1 MGHNKIYTKS
11 YWMQTLRDTIK
22 NIPLRT
28 FILLYKSS
36 PKCVVLASITV
47 LLIGIIP
54 SLNILVMI
62 RLIDIVVNL
71 LQNHTHFEYSLLL
84 PTLLLLGALLFLT
97 HVFLGILSSLQTIIA
112 EHFSINIITQLAN
125 KLTKVKNLNF
135 FENKDHTIKLNA
147 IHNGLYIRPLNYV
160 SNLFFNLQRIIGL
173 ISLFGILFSI
183 SIYLPFIMIFATVPC
198 MFITN
203 HIAKKHSTSIDKLQD
218 QKESMQ
224 NYLYSGLDIQKNKDN
239 LLFSFVF
246 NFYHKFIENKELY
259 LNNFV
264 KVAQKNLM
272 LTIYADILITILS
285 VVLFFLMVFIILS
298 KSIGVGTIAGYIQA
312 FSYTEQQLQDL
323 SFYGK
328 WFFTINK
335 YFENYFYILDYKT
348 PKLESQIRLEEKIHS
363 ITFENISFSYP
374 NSKPIFENFNLSLS
388 TNKIYALVG
397 RNASGKSTLINLLL
411 GFYTPNSGQIIINN
425 KYPLQD
431 LELNSYHQQMSA
443 IFQDFSL
450 YAGYS
455 INDNLF
461 MQNNITK
468 EQLKQKREIL
478 KSFDENFQNCLND
491 CNNTLFGAQY
501 NGVDFSLGQK
511 QRIATIRA
519 FLKQSNCIVLDEP
532 SSAIDP
538 IMEKEFLD
546 FIFKKSQSKIA
557 LIITHRMGSVKQ
569 ADEIIVLDQGKL
581 IEQGNFEALIK
592 KQGLFYE
599 LFLKQQ
605 Y

>member
-1 MGHNKIYTKS
+1 M
-11 YWMQTLRDTIK
+11 DTIK

-28 FILLYKSS
+28 FVLLYKSS
-36 PKCVVLASITV
+36 PKYVVLASAIV
-47 LLIGIIP
+47 LLIGILP
-54 SLNILVMI
+54 SINILVTI
-62 RLIDIVVNL
+62 RLIDVVANI
-71 LQNHTHFEYSLLL
+71 LQNHTHFEYRLLL
-84 PTLLLLGALLFLT
+84 STLLLWGALLFFT

-112 EHFSINIITQLAN
+112 EQFSTNIITRLAI

-259 LNNFV
+259 INHFV
-264 KVAQKNLM
+264 KIAQKNLM
-272 LTIYADILITILS
+272 LTIYADILTTILS
-285 VVLFFLMVFIILS
+285 VALFFLMVFIILS
-298 KSIGVGTIAGYIQA
+298 KSIGVGAIAGYVQA

-363 ITFENISFSYP
+363 ITFENISFSYS

-388 TNKIYALVG
+388 ANKIYALVG

-431 LELNSYHQQMSA
+431 LELNSYYQQMSA

-455 INDNLF
+455 IDDNLF

-478 KSFDENFQNCLND
+478 KSFDEHFQNCLND
-491 CNNTLFGAQY
+491 CNNTLFGVQY

-511 QRIATIRA
+511 QRIATMRA
-519 FLKQSNCIVLDEP
+519 FLKPSNCIVLDEP

-546 FIFKKSQSKIA
+546 FIFKKSQSKMA
-557 LIITHRMGSVKQ
+557 LIITHRMNSVKQ

-581 IEQGNFEALIK
+581 IEQGNFETLMK

>member
-1 MGHNKIYTKS
+1 
-11 YWMQTLRDTIK
+11 MQTPMDTIK

-36 PKCVVLASITV
+36 PKHVVLASIIV
-47 LLIGIIP
+47 LFVGIIP

-62 RLIDIVVNL
+62 RLIDIVVDL
-71 LQNHTHFEYSLLL
+71 LQNHMHFEYSLLL
-84 PTLLLLGALLFLT
+84 PTLLLWGTLLFLT
-97 HVFLGILSSLQTIIA
+97 HVSSGILSSLQTIIA
-112 EHFSINIITQLAN
+112 EQFSISIITQLAN

-135 FENKDHTIKLNA
+135 FENKDHTIKLNT

-173 ISLFGILFSI
+173 VSLFGILFSI

-198 MFITN
+198 IFISN
-203 HIAKKHSTSIDKLQD
+203 HIAKKHSASIDKLQD

-224 NYLYSGLDIQKNKDN
+224 NYLYSGLDNQKNKDN
-239 LLFSFVF
+239 LLF
-246 NFYHKFIENKELY
+246 NFMLNFHHKFIENKELY
-259 LNNFV
+259 INHFV
-264 KVAQKNLM
+264 KIAQKNLT
-272 LTIYADILITILS
+272 LTIYADILTTILS
-285 VVLFFLMVFIILS
+285 IALFFLMVFIILS
-298 KSIGVGTIAGYIQA
+298 KLIGVGAIAGYIQA

-335 YFENYFYILDYKT
+335 YFENYFYILDYKM
-348 PKLESQIRLEEKIHS
+348 PKPESQIRLEEKIYS

-374 NSKPIFENFNLSLS
+374 NSKLIFENFNLSLS

-397 RNASGKSTLINLLL
+397 RNASWKSTLINLLL
-411 GFYTPNSGQIIINN
+411 GFYIPNSGQIIINN

-455 INDNLF
+455 IDDNLF

-468 EQLKQKREIL
+468 EQLKQKREML

-491 CNNTLFGAQY
+491 YSNTLFGAQY

-519 FLKQSNCIVLDEP
+519 FLKPSHCVVLDEP

-546 FIFKKSQSKIA
+546 FIFKKSQSKMA
-557 LIITHRMGSVKQ
+557 LIITHRMNSVKQ

-581 IEQGNFEALIK
+581 IEHGNFETLMK

>member
-1 MGHNKIYTKS
+1 M
-11 YWMQTLRDTIK
+11 DTIK
-22 NIPLRT
+22 SIPLRT

-47 LLIGIIP
+47 LFVGILP

-62 RLIDIVVNL
+62 KLIDIVVNL
-71 LQNHTHFEYSLLL
+71 LQKHTHFEYSLLL
-84 PTLLLLGALLFLT
+84 PTLLLWGALLFLT
-97 HVFLGILSSLQTIIA
+97 HVFSGILSSLQTIIA
-112 EHFSINIITQLAN
+112 EQFSINIITQLAN
-125 KLTKVKNLNF
+125 KLTQVKNLNF
-135 FENKDHTIKLNA
+135 FENKDHTIKLNT
-147 IHNGLYIRPLNYV
+147 IHNGLHIRPLNYV

-173 ISLFGILFSI
+173 ISLFGILFC
-183 SIYLPFIMIFATVPC
+183 IYLPFIMIFATVPC
-198 MFITN
+198 ILISN
-203 HIAKKHSTSIDKLQD
+203 HIAKKHNASIDKLQD

-224 NYLYSGLDIQKNKDN
+224 NYLYSGLDNQKNKDN
-239 LLFSFVF
+239 LLF
-246 NFYHKFIENKELY
+246 NFMLNFHHKFIETKELY

-264 KVAQKNLM
+264 KVAQKNLIF
-272 LTIYADILITILS
+272 TIYADVLTTTLS
-285 VVLFFLMVFIILS
+285 IALFFLMVFIILS
-298 KSIGVGTIAGYIQA
+298 KLTGVGAIAGYIQA
-312 FSYTEQQLQDL
+312 FSSTEQQLQDL

-328 WFFTINK
+328 WFFAINK
-335 YFENYFYILDYKT
+335 YFENYFCILDYKI
-348 PKLESQIRLEEKIHS
+348 PKPETQIKLEEKIHS

-374 NSKPIFENFNLSLS
+374 NSKLIFENFNLSLHS
-388 TNKIYALVG
+388 NKIYALVG
-397 RNASGKSTLINLLL
+397 KNASGKTTLIKLLL

-425 KYPLQD
+425 KYSLQD
-431 LELNSYHQQMSA
+431 LELNSYHQQMST

-455 INDNLF
+455 IDDNLF
-461 MQNNITK
+461 MQNNPTK
-468 EQLKQKREIL
+468 EKLKQKREML

-491 CNNTLFGAQY
+491 YSNALFGSQY
-501 NGVDFSLGQK
+501 NGLDFSLGQK

-519 FLKQSNCIVLDEP
+519 FLKPSNCIVLDEP

-546 FIFKKSQSKIA
+546 FIFKKSQSKMA
-557 LIITHRMGSVKQ
+557 LIITHRMNSVKQ

-581 IEQGNFEALIK
+581 IERGNFETLMK

>member
-1 MGHNKIYTKS
+1 
-11 YWMQTLRDTIK
+11 
-22 NIPLRT
+22 
-28 FILLYKSS
+28 
-36 PKCVVLASITV
+36 
-47 LLIGIIP
+47 
-54 SLNILVMI
+54 MI

-97 HVFLGILSSLQTIIA
+97 HVFSGISSSLQTIIA
-112 EHFSINIITQLAN
+112 EQFSINIITQLAN

-298 KSIGVGTIAGYIQA
+298 KSIGVGAIAGYIQA
-312 FSYTEQQLQDL
+312 FSSTQQQLQDL

-455 INDNLF
+455 IDDNLF

-519 FLKQSNCIVLDEP
+519 FLKPSNCIVLDEP

-546 FIFKKSQSKIA
+546 FIFKKSQSKMA
-557 LIITHRMGSVKQ
+557 LIITHRMNSVKQ

-581 IEQGNFEALIK
+581 IEQGNFEILMK

>member
-1 MGHNKIYTKS
+1 
-11 YWMQTLRDTIK
+11 MQTPMDTIK

-28 FILLYKSS
+28 FVLLYKSS
-36 PKCVVLASITV
+36 PKYVVLASAIV
-47 LLIGIIP
+47 LLIGILP
-54 SLNILVMI
+54 SINILVTI
-62 RLIDIVVNL
+62 RLIDVVANI
-71 LQNHTHFEYSLLL
+71 LQNHTHFEYRLLL
-84 PTLLLLGALLFLT
+84 STLLLWGALLFFA

-112 EHFSINIITQLAN
+112 EQFSTNIITRLAI

-203 HIAKKHSTSIDKLQD
+203 HIAKKHSASIDKLQD

-259 LNNFV
+259 INHFV
-264 KVAQKNLM
+264 KIAQKNLM
-272 LTIYADILITILS
+272 LTIYTDILTTILS
-285 VVLFFLMVFIILS
+285 VALFFLMVFIILS
-298 KSIGVGTIAGYIQA
+298 KSIGVGAIAGYIQA

-363 ITFENISFSYP
+363 ITFENISFSYS

-455 INDNLF
+455 IDDNLF

-511 QRIATIRA
+511 QRIATMRA
-519 FLKQSNCIVLDEP
+519 FLKPSNCIVLDEP

-546 FIFKKSQSKIA
+546 FIFKKSQSKMA
-557 LIITHRMGSVKQ
+557 LIITHRMNSVKQ

-581 IEQGNFEALIK
+581 IEQGNFETLMK

>member
-1 MGHNKIYTKS
+1 
-11 YWMQTLRDTIK
+11 MQTPMDTIK

-54 SLNILVMI
+54 SINILVMI
-62 RLIDIVVNL
+62 RLIDIVVDL

-97 HVFLGILSSLQTIIA
+97 HVFSGISSSLQTIIA
-112 EHFSINIITQLAN
+112 EQFSINIITQLAN

-203 HIAKKHSTSIDKLQD
+203 HIAKKHSASIDKLQD

-259 LNNFV
+259 LNNFA

-298 KSIGVGTIAGYIQA
+298 KSIGVGAIVGYIQA

-455 INDNLF
+455 IDDNLF

-519 FLKQSNCIVLDEP
+519 FLKPSNCIVLDEP

-546 FIFKKSQSKIA
+546 FIFKKSQSKMA
-557 LIITHRMGSVKQ
+557 LIITHRMNSVKQ

-581 IEQGNFEALIK
+581 IEQGNFETLMK

>member
-1 MGHNKIYTKS
+1 M
-11 YWMQTLRDTIK
+11 DTIK

-28 FILLYKSS
+28 FVLLYKSS
-36 PKCVVLASITV
+36 PKYVVLASVIV
-47 LLIGIIP
+47 LLIGILP
-54 SLNILVMI
+54 SINILVTI
-62 RLIDIVVNL
+62 RLIDVVANI
-71 LQNHTHFEYSLLL
+71 LQNHTHFEYRLLL
-84 PTLLLLGALLFLT
+84 STLLLWGALLFFT

-112 EHFSINIITQLAN
+112 EQFSTNIITQLAI

-203 HIAKKHSTSIDKLQD
+203 HIAKKHSASIDKLQD

-259 LNNFV
+259 INHFV
-264 KVAQKNLM
+264 KIAQKNLI
-272 LTIYADILITILS
+272 LTIYADILTTILS
-285 VVLFFLMVFIILS
+285 VALFFLMVFIILS
-298 KSIGVGTIAGYIQA
+298 KSIGVGAIAGYIQA

-348 PKLESQIRLEEKIHS
+348 PKPETQIRLEEKIHS
-363 ITFENISFSYP
+363 ITFENISFSYS

-455 INDNLF
+455 IDDNFF

-519 FLKQSNCIVLDEP
+519 FLKPSNCIVLDEP

-546 FIFKKSQSKIA
+546 FIFKKSQSKMA
-557 LIITHRMGSVKQ
+557 LIITHRMNSVKQ
-569 ADEIIVLDQGKL
+569 ADEIIVLDKGKL
-581 IEQGNFEALIK
+581 IEQGNFETLIK

>member
-1 MGHNKIYTKS
+1 MHTP
-11 YWMQTLRDTIK
+11 MDTIK

-28 FILLYKSS
+28 FVLLYKSS
-36 PKCVVLASITV
+36 PKCVVLASIIV
-47 LLIGIIP
+47 LFVGIIP

-62 RLIDIVVNL
+62 RLIDIAVNL
-71 LQNHTHFEYSLLL
+71 LQNHMHFEYSLLL
-84 PTLLLLGALLFLT
+84 PTLLLWGALLFLT

-112 EHFSINIITQLAN
+112 EQFSINIITQLAN

-173 ISLFGILFSI
+173 VSLFGILFSI

-198 MFITN
+198 IFISN
-203 HIAKKHSTSIDKLQD
+203 HIAKKHSASIDKLQD
-218 QKESMQ
+218 KKESIQ

-239 LLFSFVF
+239 LLF
-246 NFYHKFIENKELY
+246 NFMLNFHHKFIENKELY
-259 LNNFV
+259 INHFV
-264 KVAQKNLM
+264 KIAQKNLM
-272 LTIYADILITILS
+272 FTIYADILITTLS
-285 VVLFFLMVFIILS
+285 IALFFLMVFIILS
-298 KSIGVGTIAGYIQA
+298 KLIGVGAIAGYIQA
-312 FSYTEQQLQDL
+312 FSSTEQQLQDL

-328 WFFTINK
+328 WFFAINK

-363 ITFENISFSYP
+363 ITFENISFSYS

-388 TNKIYALVG
+388 ANKIYALVG

-455 INDNLF
+455 IDDNLF
-461 MQNNITK
+461 MQNDITK

-491 CNNTLFGAQY
+491 YSNALFVAQY

-519 FLKQSNCIVLDEP
+519 FLKPSHCIVLDEP

-538 IMEKEFLD
+538 IIEKEFLD
-546 FIFKKSQSKIA
+546 FIFKKSQSKMA
-557 LIITHRMGSVKQ
+557 LIITHRMNSVKQ

-581 IEQGNFEALIK
+581 IEQGNFETLMK

>member
-1 MGHNKIYTKS
+1 M
-11 YWMQTLRDTIK
+11 DTIK

-28 FILLYKSS
+28 FVLLYKSS
-36 PKCVVLASITV
+36 PKYVVLASAIV
-47 LLIGIIP
+47 LLIGILP
-54 SLNILVMI
+54 SINILVTI
-62 RLIDIVVNL
+62 RLIDVVANI
-71 LQNHTHFEYSLLL
+71 LQNHTHFEYRLLL
-84 PTLLLLGALLFLT
+84 STLLLWGALLFFA

-112 EHFSINIITQLAN
+112 EQFSTNIITRLAI

-203 HIAKKHSTSIDKLQD
+203 HIAKKHSASIDKLQD

-259 LNNFV
+259 INHFV
-264 KVAQKNLM
+264 KIAQKNLM
-272 LTIYADILITILS
+272 LTIYTDILTTILS
-285 VVLFFLMVFIILS
+285 VALFFLMVFIILS
-298 KSIGVGTIAGYIQA
+298 KSIGVGAIAGYIQA

-348 PKLESQIRLEEKIHS
+348 PKPESQIRLEEKIHS
-363 ITFENISFSYP
+363 ITFENISFSYS

-455 INDNLF
+455 IDDNLF

-511 QRIATIRA
+511 QRIATMRA
-519 FLKQSNCIVLDEP
+519 FLKPSNCIVLDEP
-532 SSAIDP
+532 SSTIDP

-546 FIFKKSQSKIA
+546 FIFKKSQSKMA
-557 LIITHRMGSVKQ
+557 LIITHRMNSVKQ

-581 IEQGNFEALIK
+581 IEQGNFETLMK

>member
-1 MGHNKIYTKS
+1 M
-11 YWMQTLRDTIK
+11 DTIK

-28 FILLYKSS
+28 FVLLYKSS

-54 SLNILVMI
+54 SINILVMI
-62 RLIDIVVNL
+62 RLIDIVVDL

-84 PTLLLLGALLFLT
+84 PTLILWGALLFLT
-97 HVFLGILSSLQTIIA
+97 HVFSGISSSLQTIIA
-112 EHFSINIITQLAN
+112 EQFSINIITQLAN

-173 ISLFGILFSI
+173 VSLFGILFSI

-198 MFITN
+198 IFISN
-203 HIAKKHSTSIDKLQD
+203 HIAKKHSASIDKLQD
-218 QKESMQ
+218 KKESMQ
-224 NYLYSGLDIQKNKDN
+224 NYLYSGLDNQKNKDN
-239 LLFSFVF
+239 LLF
-246 NFYHKFIENKELY
+246 NFMLNFHHKFIENKELY
-259 LNNFV
+259 INHFV
-264 KVAQKNLM
+264 KIAQKNLT
-272 LTIYADILITILS
+272 LTIYADILITTLS
-285 VVLFFLMVFIILS
+285 IALFFLMVFIILS
-298 KSIGVGTIAGYIQA
+298 KLIGVGAIAGYIQA
-312 FSYTEQQLQDL
+312 FSSTEQQLQDL

-348 PKLESQIRLEEKIHS
+348 PKPESQIRLEEKIHS

-425 KYPLQD
+425 KYSLQD
-431 LELNSYHQQMSA
+431 LELNSYHQQMST

-455 INDNLF
+455 IDDNLF
-461 MQNNITK
+461 MQNNPTR

-519 FLKQSNCIVLDEP
+519 FLKPSNCIVLDEP

-546 FIFKKSQSKIA
+546 FIFKQSQSKMA
-557 LIITHRMGSVKQ
+557 LIITHRMNSVKQ
-569 ADEIIVLDQGKL
+569 ADEIIVLDKGKL
-581 IEQGNFEALIK
+581 IEQGNFETLMK
-592 KQGLFYE
+592 KQGLFYG

-605 Y
+605 H

>member
-1 MGHNKIYTKS
+1 
-11 YWMQTLRDTIK
+11 MQTLRDTIK

-28 FILLYKSS
+28 FVLLYKSS
-36 PKCVVLASITV
+36 PKYVVLASVIV
-47 LLIGIIP
+47 LLIGILP
-54 SLNILVMI
+54 SINILVTI
-62 RLIDIVVNL
+62 RLIDVVVNI
-71 LQNHTHFEYSLLL
+71 LQNHTHFEYRLLL
-84 PTLLLLGALLFLT
+84 STLLLWGALLFFT

-112 EHFSINIITQLAN
+112 EQFSTNIITRLAI

-203 HIAKKHSTSIDKLQD
+203 HIAKKHSASIDKLQD

-259 LNNFV
+259 INHFV
-264 KVAQKNLM
+264 KIAQKNLM
-272 LTIYADILITILS
+272 LTIYADILTTILS
-285 VVLFFLMVFIILS
+285 VALFFLMVFIILS
-298 KSIGVGTIAGYIQA
+298 KSIGVGAIAGYIQA

-348 PKLESQIRLEEKIHS
+348 PKPESQIRLEEKIHS
-363 ITFENISFSYP
+363 VTFENISFSYS

-455 INDNLF
+455 IDDNLF

-519 FLKQSNCIVLDEP
+519 FLKPSNCIVLDEP

-546 FIFKKSQSKIA
+546 FIFKRSQSKMA
-557 LIITHRMGSVKQ
+557 LIITHRMNSVKQ
-569 ADEIIVLDQGKL
+569 ADEIIVLDKGKL
-581 IEQGNFEALIK
+581 IEQGNFETLIK
-592 KQGLFYE
+592 KQGLFSE
-599 LFLKQQ
+599 LYLKQQ

>member
-1 MGHNKIYTKS
+1 
-11 YWMQTLRDTIK
+11 MQTPMDTIK

-28 FILLYKSS
+28 FVLLYKSS
-36 PKCVVLASITV
+36 PKCVVLASAIV
-47 LLIGIIP
+47 LLIGILP
-54 SLNILVMI
+54 SINILV
-62 RLIDIVVNL
+62 RLIDVVANI
-71 LQNHTHFEYSLLL
+71 LQNHTHFEYRLLL
-84 PTLLLLGALLFLT
+84 STLLLWGALLFFA

-112 EHFSINIITQLAN
+112 EQFSTNIITRLAI

-203 HIAKKHSTSIDKLQD
+203 HIAKKHSASIDKLQD

-259 LNNFV
+259 INHFV
-264 KVAQKNLM
+264 KIAQKNLM
-272 LTIYADILITILS
+272 LTIYADILTTILS
-285 VVLFFLMVFIILS
+285 VALFFLMVFIILS
-298 KSIGVGTIAGYIQA
+298 KSIGVGAIAGYIQA

-363 ITFENISFSYP
+363 ITFENISFSYS

-443 IFQDFSL
+443 IFQNFSL

-455 INDNLF
+455 IDDNLF

-519 FLKQSNCIVLDEP
+519 FLKPSNCIVLDEP

-546 FIFKKSQSKIA
+546 FIFKKSQSKMA
-557 LIITHRMGSVKQ
+557 LIITHRMNSVKQ

-581 IEQGNFEALIK
+581 IEQGNFETLMK

>member
-1 MGHNKIYTKS
+1 
-11 YWMQTLRDTIK
+11 MQTPMDTIK

-28 FILLYKSS
+28 FVLLYKSS

-47 LLIGIIP
+47 LLIGILP
-54 SLNILVMI
+54 SINILV
-62 RLIDIVVNL
+62 RLIDVVANI
-71 LQNHTHFEYSLLL
+71 LQNHTHFEYRLLL
-84 PTLLLLGALLFLT
+84 STLLLWGALLFFT

-112 EHFSINIITQLAN
+112 EQFSTNIITRLAI

-147 IHNGLYIRPLNYV
+147 IHNGLYIRPLNLVIY
-160 SNLFFNLQRIIGL
+160 FNLQRIIGL

-203 HIAKKHSTSIDKLQD
+203 HIAKKHSASIDKLQD

-259 LNNFV
+259 INHFV
-264 KVAQKNLM
+264 KIAQKNLM
-272 LTIYADILITILS
+272 LTIYADILTTILS
-285 VVLFFLMVFIILS
+285 VALFFLMVFIILS
-298 KSIGVGTIAGYIQA
+298 KSIGVGAIAGYIQA

-328 WFFTINK
+328 WLFTINK

-363 ITFENISFSYP
+363 ITFENISFSYS

-455 INDNLF
+455 IDDNLF

-491 CNNTLFGAQY
+491 CNNTLFGVQY

-519 FLKQSNCIVLDEP
+519 FLKPSNCIVLDEP

-546 FIFKKSQSKIA
+546 FIFKKSQSKMT
-557 LIITHRMGSVKQ
+557 LIITHRMNSVKQ

-581 IEQGNFEALIK
+581 IEQGNFETLMK

>member
-1 MGHNKIYTKS
+1 M
-11 YWMQTLRDTIK
+11 DTIK
-22 NIPLRT
+22 SISLRT

-47 LLIGIIP
+47 LFIGIIP

-71 LQNHTHFEYSLLL
+71 LQNHMHFEYSLLL
-84 PTLLLLGALLFLT
+84 PTLLLWGSLLFLT

-112 EHFSINIITQLAN
+112 EQFSINIITQLAN

-173 ISLFGILFSI
+173 VSLFEILFSI

-203 HIAKKHSTSIDKLQD
+203 HIAKKHSASIDKLQD
-218 QKESMQ
+218 KKESIQ

-264 KVAQKNLM
+264 KIAQKNLIF
-272 LTIYADILITILS
+272 TIYTDVLTTILS
-285 VVLFFLMVFIILS
+285 IALFFLMVFIILS
-298 KSIGVGTIAGYIQA
+298 KSIGVGAIAGYIQA

-348 PKLESQIRLEEKIHS
+348 PKPESQIRLEEKIYS
-363 ITFENISFSYP
+363 ITFENISFSYS

-397 RNASGKSTLINLLL
+397 KNASGKSTLINLLL

-443 IFQDFSL
+443 VFQDFSL

-455 INDNLF
+455 IDDNLF

-491 CNNTLFGAQY
+491 CNNTLFGVQY

-519 FLKQSNCIVLDEP
+519 FLKPSHCIVLDEP

-546 FIFKKSQSKIA
+546 FIFKKSQSKMA
-557 LIITHRMGSVKQ
+557 LIITHRMNSVKQ

-581 IEQGNFEALIK
+581 IEQGNFETLMK

>member
-1 MGHNKIYTKS
+1 M
-11 YWMQTLRDTIK
+11 DTIK

-36 PKCVVLASITV
+36 PKCVVLASVTV
-47 LLIGIIP
+47 LFIGIIP
-54 SLNILVMI
+54 SINILVTI
-62 RLIDIVVNL
+62 RLIDVVANI
-71 LQNHTHFEYSLLL
+71 LQNNTHFEYSLLL

-97 HVFLGILSSLQTIIA
+97 HVFSGILSSLQTIIA

-125 KLTKVKNLNF
+125 KLTQVKNLNF

-160 SNLFFNLQRIIGL
+160 GNLFFNLQRIIGL

-198 MFITN
+198 IFISN
-203 HIAKKHSTSIDKLQD
+203 HIAKKHSASIDKLQD
-218 QKESMQ
+218 KKESMQ
-224 NYLYSGLDIQKNKDN
+224 NYLYSGLDNQKNKDN
-239 LLFSFVF
+239 LLF
-246 NFYHKFIENKELY
+246 NFMLNFHHKFIENKELY
-259 LNNFV
+259 INHFV
-264 KVAQKNLM
+264 KIAQKNLM
-272 LTIYADILITILS
+272 LTIYADILITTLS
-285 VVLFFLMVFIILS
+285 IALFFLMVFIILS
-298 KSIGVGTIAGYIQA
+298 KLIGVGAIAGYIQA
-312 FSYTEQQLQDL
+312 FSSTEQQLQDL

-328 WFFTINK
+328 WFFAINK
-335 YFENYFYILDYKT
+335 YFENYFCILDYKI
-348 PKLESQIRLEEKIHS
+348 PKPETQIKLEEKIHS

-374 NSKPIFENFNLSLS
+374 NSKLIFENFNLSLHS
-388 TNKIYALVG
+388 NKIYALVG
-397 RNASGKSTLINLLL
+397 KNASGKSTLINLLL

-455 INDNLF
+455 IDDNLF

-491 CNNTLFGAQY
+491 YSNTLFGAQY

-519 FLKQSNCIVLDEP
+519 FLKPSNCIVLDEP

-546 FIFKKSQSKIA
+546 FIFKKSQSKMA

-569 ADEIIVLDQGKL
+569 ADEIIVLDKGKL
-581 IEQGNFEALIK
+581 IEQGNFETLMK

>member
-1 MGHNKIYTKS
+1 MHTP
-11 YWMQTLRDTIK
+11 MDTIK

-28 FILLYKSS
+28 FVLLYKSS
-36 PKCVVLASITV
+36 PKYVVLASAIV
-47 LLIGIIP
+47 LLIGILP
-54 SLNILVMI
+54 SINILVTI
-62 RLIDIVVNL
+62 RLIDVVANI
-71 LQNHTHFEYSLLL
+71 LQNHTHFEYRLLL
-84 PTLLLLGALLFLT
+84 STLLLWGALLFFA

-112 EHFSINIITQLAN
+112 EQFSTNIITRLAI

-203 HIAKKHSTSIDKLQD
+203 HIAKKHSASIDKLQD

-259 LNNFV
+259 INHFV
-264 KVAQKNLM
+264 KIAQKNLM
-272 LTIYADILITILS
+272 LTIYTDILTTILS
-285 VVLFFLMVFIILS
+285 VALFFLMVFIILS
-298 KSIGVGTIAGYIQA
+298 KSIGVGAIAGYIQA
-312 FSYTEQQLQDL
+312 FSYTEHQLQDL

-348 PKLESQIRLEEKIHS
+348 PKPESQIRLEEKIHS
-363 ITFENISFSYP
+363 ITFENISFSYS

-455 INDNLF
+455 IDDNLF

-478 KSFDENFQNCLND
+478 KSFDEHFQNCLND

-511 QRIATIRA
+511 QRIATMRA
-519 FLKQSNCIVLDEP
+519 FLKPSNCIVLDEP

-546 FIFKKSQSKIA
+546 FIFKKSQSKMA
-557 LIITHRMGSVKQ
+557 LIITHRMNSVKQ

-581 IEQGNFEALIK
+581 IEQGNFETLMK

>member
-1 MGHNKIYTKS
+1 
-11 YWMQTLRDTIK
+11 MQTPMDTIK

-28 FILLYKSS
+28 FVLLYKSS
-36 PKCVVLASITV
+36 PKYVVLASAIV
-47 LLIGIIP
+47 LLIGILP
-54 SLNILVMI
+54 SINILVTI
-62 RLIDIVVNL
+62 RLIDVVANI
-71 LQNHTHFEYSLLL
+71 LQNHTHFEYRLLL
-84 PTLLLLGALLFLT
+84 STLLLWGTLLFFA

-112 EHFSINIITQLAN
+112 EQFSTNIITRLAI

-203 HIAKKHSTSIDKLQD
+203 HIAKKHSASIDKLQD

-259 LNNFV
+259 INHFV
-264 KVAQKNLM
+264 KIAQKNLM
-272 LTIYADILITILS
+272 LTIYTDILTTILS
-285 VVLFFLMVFIILS
+285 VALFFLMVFIILS
-298 KSIGVGTIAGYIQA
+298 KSIGVGAIAGYIQA

-363 ITFENISFSYP
+363 ITFENISFSYS

-388 TNKIYALVG
+388 ANKFYALVG

-431 LELNSYHQQMSA
+431 LELNSYHQQMST

-455 INDNLF
+455 IDDNLF

-491 CNNTLFGAQY
+491 YNNTLFGAQY

-519 FLKQSNCIVLDEP
+519 FLKPSNCIVLDEP

-546 FIFKKSQSKIA
+546 FIFKKSQSKMA
-557 LIITHRMGSVKQ
+557 LIITHRMNSVKQ

-581 IEQGNFEALIK
+581 IEQGNFETLMK

>member
-1 MGHNKIYTKS
+1 
-11 YWMQTLRDTIK
+11 MQTPMDTIK

-47 LLIGIIP
+47 LFIGIIP

-97 HVFLGILSSLQTIIA
+97 HVFSGISSSLQTIIA
-112 EHFSINIITQLAN
+112 EQFSINIITQLAN

-147 IHNGLYIRPLNYV
+147 IHNGLHIRPLNYV

-198 MFITN
+198 IFISN

-259 LNNFV
+259 INHFV
-264 KVAQKNLM
+264 KIAQKNLM
-272 LTIYADILITILS
+272 LTIYADILTTTLS
-285 VVLFFLMVFIILS
+285 IALFFLMVFIILS
-298 KSIGVGTIAGYIQA
+298 KSIGVGAIAGYIQA

-363 ITFENISFSYP
+363 ITFENISFSYS

-491 CNNTLFGAQY
+491 CNNTLFGVQY

-519 FLKQSNCIVLDEP
+519 FLKPSNCIVLDEP

-546 FIFKKSQSKIA
+546 FIFKKSQSKMA
-557 LIITHRMGSVKQ
+557 LIITHRMNSVKQ

-581 IEQGNFEALIK
+581 IEQGNFETLMK

>member
-1 MGHNKIYTKS
+1 
-11 YWMQTLRDTIK
+11 MQTPMDTIK

-28 FILLYKSS
+28 FVLLYKSS

-62 RLIDIVVNL
+62 KLINIVVNL

-97 HVFLGILSSLQTIIA
+97 HVFSGISSSLQTIIA
-112 EHFSINIITQLAN
+112 EQFSINIITQLAN
-125 KLTKVKNLNF
+125 KLTQVKNLNF

-183 SIYLPFIMIFATVPC
+183 SIYLPFIMIFATMPC
-198 MFITN
+198 ILISN
-203 HIAKKHSTSIDKLQD
+203 HIAKKHSASIDKLQD

-264 KVAQKNLM
+264 KVAQKNLIF
-272 LTIYADILITILS
+272 TIYTDILITILS

-298 KSIGVGTIAGYIQA
+298 KSIGVGAIAGYIQA
-312 FSYTEQQLQDL
+312 FSSTEQQLQDL

-348 PKLESQIRLEEKIHS
+348 PKPESQIRLEEKIHS
-363 ITFENISFSYP
+363 ITFENISFSYS
-374 NSKPIFENFNLSLS
+374 NSKPIFENFNLSLHS
-388 TNKIYALVG
+388 NKIYALVG
-397 RNASGKSTLINLLL
+397 KNASGKSTLINLLL

-425 KYPLQD
+425 KYQLQD

-455 INDNLF
+455 IDDNLF

-519 FLKQSNCIVLDEP
+519 FLKPSNCIVLDEP

-546 FIFKKSQSKIA
+546 FIFKKSQSKMA
-557 LIITHRMGSVKQ
+557 LIITHRMNSVKQ

-581 IEQGNFEALIK
+581 IEQGNFETLMK

>member
-1 MGHNKIYTKS
+1 
-11 YWMQTLRDTIK
+11 MQTPMDTIK

-28 FILLYKSS
+28 FVLLYKSS
-36 PKCVVLASITV
+36 PKCVVLASVIV
-47 LLIGIIP
+47 LFIGIIP

-84 PTLLLLGALLFLT
+84 PTLILWGALLFLT

-112 EHFSINIITQLAN
+112 EQFSINIITQLAN
-125 KLTKVKNLNF
+125 KLTQVKNLNF

-173 ISLFGILFSI
+173 ISLFGILFST

-203 HIAKKHSTSIDKLQD
+203 HIAKKHSASIDKLQD

-224 NYLYSGLDIQKNKDN
+224 NYLYSGLDNQKNKDN
-239 LLFSFVF
+239 LLF
-246 NFYHKFIENKELY
+246 NFMLNFHHKFIETKELY

-264 KVAQKNLM
+264 KVAQKNLIF
-272 LTIYADILITILS
+272 TIYTDILITILS

-298 KSIGVGTIAGYIQA
+298 KSIGVGAIAGYIQA
-312 FSYTEQQLQDL
+312 FSSTEQQLQDL

-328 WFFTINK
+328 WFFAINK

-348 PKLESQIRLEEKIHS
+348 PKTETQIRLEEKIHS
-363 ITFENISFSYP
+363 ITFENISFSYS

-397 RNASGKSTLINLLL
+397 RNASGKSTLIKLLL

-425 KYPLQD
+425 KYSLQD
-431 LELNSYHQQMSA
+431 LDLNSYHQQMSA

-455 INDNLF
+455 IDDNLF
-461 MQNNITK
+461 MQNNPTREK
-468 EQLKQKREIL
+468 LKQKREIL

-491 CNNTLFGAQY
+491 YSNALFGTQY

-519 FLKQSNCIVLDEP
+519 FLKPSNCIVLDEP

-546 FIFKKSQSKIA
+546 FIFKQSQSKMA
-557 LIITHRMGSVKQ
+557 LIITHRMNSVKQ

-581 IEQGNFEALIK
+581 IEQGNFETLIK

>member
-1 MGHNKIYTKS
+1 
-11 YWMQTLRDTIK
+11 MQTPMDTIK

-28 FILLYKSS
+28 FVLLYKSS
-36 PKCVVLASITV
+36 PKYVVLASAIV
-47 LLIGIIP
+47 LLIGILP
-54 SLNILVMI
+54 SINILVTI
-62 RLIDIVVNL
+62 RLIDVVANI
-71 LQNHTHFEYSLLL
+71 LQNHTHFEYRLLL
-84 PTLLLLGALLFLT
+84 STLLLWGALLFFA

-112 EHFSINIITQLAN
+112 EQFSTNIITRLAI

-259 LNNFV
+259 INHFV
-264 KVAQKNLM
+264 KIAQKNLM
-272 LTIYADILITILS
+272 LTIYTDILTTILS
-285 VVLFFLMVFIILS
+285 VALFFLMVFIILS
-298 KSIGVGTIAGYIQA
+298 KSIGVGAIAGYIQA

-363 ITFENISFSYP
+363 ITFENISFSYS

-455 INDNLF
+455 IDDNLF

-511 QRIATIRA
+511 QRIATMRA
-519 FLKQSNCIVLDEP
+519 FLKPSNCIVLDEP

-546 FIFKKSQSKIA
+546 FIFKKSQSKMA
-557 LIITHRMGSVKQ
+557 LIITHRMNSVKQ

-581 IEQGNFEALIK
+581 IEQGNFETLMK

>member
-1 MGHNKIYTKS
+1 M
-11 YWMQTLRDTIK
+11 DTIK

-28 FILLYKSS
+28 FVLLYKSS
-36 PKCVVLASITV
+36 PKCVVLASAIV
-47 LLIGIIP
+47 LLIGILP
-54 SLNILVMI
+54 SINILVTI
-62 RLIDIVVNL
+62 RLIDVVANI
-71 LQNHTHFEYSLLL
+71 LQNHTHFEYRLLL
-84 PTLLLLGALLFLT
+84 STLLLWGALLFFA

-112 EHFSINIITQLAN
+112 EQFSTNIITRLAI

-203 HIAKKHSTSIDKLQD
+203 HIAKKHSASIDKLQD

-259 LNNFV
+259 INHFV
-264 KVAQKNLM
+264 KIAQKNLM
-272 LTIYADILITILS
+272 LTIYADILTTILS
-285 VVLFFLMVFIILS
+285 VALFFLMVFIILS
-298 KSIGVGTIAGYIQA
+298 KSIGVGAIAGYIQA

-363 ITFENISFSYP
+363 ITFENISFSYS

-443 IFQDFSL
+443 IFQNFSL

-519 FLKQSNCIVLDEP
+519 FLKPSHCVVLDEP

-538 IMEKEFLD
+538 IIEKEFLD

-581 IEQGNFEALIK
+581 IEQGNFETLMK

>member
-1 MGHNKIYTKS
+1 
-11 YWMQTLRDTIK
+11 MQTPMDTIK

-47 LLIGIIP
+47 LFIGIIP
-54 SLNILVMI
+54 SINILVMI
-62 RLIDIVVNL
+62 RLIDIVVDL

-84 PTLLLLGALLFLT
+84 QTLLLWGALLFLT
-97 HVFLGILSSLQTIIA
+97 HVFSGISSSLQTIIA
-112 EHFSINIITQLAN
+112 EQFSINIITQLAN

-173 ISLFGILFSI
+173 VSLFGILFSI

-198 MFITN
+198 IFISN
-203 HIAKKHSTSIDKLQD
+203 HIAKKHSASIDKLQD
-218 QKESMQ
+218 KKESIQ
-224 NYLYSGLDIQKNKDN
+224 NYLYSGLDNQKNKDN
-239 LLFSFVF
+239 LLF
-246 NFYHKFIENKELY
+246 NFMLNFHHKFIENKELY
-259 LNNFV
+259 INHFV
-264 KVAQKNLM
+264 KIAQKNLM
-272 LTIYADILITILS
+272 LTIYADILITTLS
-285 VVLFFLMVFIILS
+285 IALFFLMVFIILS
-298 KSIGVGTIAGYIQA
+298 KLIGVGAIAGYIQA
-312 FSYTEQQLQDL
+312 FSSTEQQLQDL

-348 PKLESQIRLEEKIHS
+348 PKPESQIRLEEKIHS
-363 ITFENISFSYP
+363 VTFENISFSYS
-374 NSKPIFENFNLSLS
+374 NSKLIFENFNLSLS

-431 LELNSYHQQMSA
+431 LELNSYHRQMSA
-443 IFQDFSL
+443 VFQDFSL

-455 INDNLF
+455 IDDNLF

-491 CNNTLFGAQY
+491 YSNALFGAQY

-519 FLKQSNCIVLDEP
+519 FLKPSNCIVLDEP

-546 FIFKKSQSKIA
+546 FIFKKSQSKMA
-557 LIITHRMGSVKQ
+557 LIITHRMNSVKQ

-581 IEQGNFEALIK
+581 IEQGNFETLMK

>member
-1 MGHNKIYTKS
+1 
-11 YWMQTLRDTIK
+11 MQTPMDTIK
-22 NIPLRT
+22 SIPLRT
-28 FILLYKSS
+28 FVLLYKSS

-47 LLIGIIP
+47 LLIGILP
-54 SLNILVMI
+54 SINILV
-62 RLIDIVVNL
+62 RLIDVVANI
-71 LQNHTHFEYSLLL
+71 LQNHTHFEYRLLL
-84 PTLLLLGALLFLT
+84 STLLLWGALLFFT

-112 EHFSINIITQLAN
+112 EQFSTNIITRLAI

-147 IHNGLYIRPLNYV
+147 IHNGLYIRPLNLVIY
-160 SNLFFNLQRIIGL
+160 FNLQRIIGL

-203 HIAKKHSTSIDKLQD
+203 HIAKKHSASIDKLQD

-259 LNNFV
+259 INHFV
-264 KVAQKNLM
+264 KIAQKNLM
-272 LTIYADILITILS
+272 LTIYADILTTILS
-285 VVLFFLMVFIILS
+285 VALFFLMVFIILS
-298 KSIGVGTIAGYIQA
+298 KSIGVGAIAGYIQA

-328 WFFTINK
+328 WFFAINK

-348 PKLESQIRLEEKIHS
+348 PKPESQIRLEEKIHS
-363 ITFENISFSYP
+363 ITFENISFSYS

-455 INDNLF
+455 IDDNLF

-519 FLKQSNCIVLDEP
+519 FLKPSNCIVLDEP

-546 FIFKKSQSKIA
+546 FIFKKSQSKMT
-557 LIITHRMGSVKQ
+557 LIITHRMNSVKQ

-581 IEQGNFEALIK
+581 IEQGNFETLMK

>member
-1 MGHNKIYTKS
+1 
-11 YWMQTLRDTIK
+11 MQRPMDTIK

-28 FILLYKSS
+28 FVLLYKSS
-36 PKCVVLASITV
+36 PKYVVLASAIV
-47 LLIGIIP
+47 LLIGILP
-54 SLNILVMI
+54 SINILVTI
-62 RLIDIVVNL
+62 RLIDVVANI
-71 LQNHTHFEYSLLL
+71 LQNHTHFEYRLLL
-84 PTLLLLGALLFLT
+84 STLLLWGALLFFT

-112 EHFSINIITQLAN
+112 EQFSTNIITRLAI

-203 HIAKKHSTSIDKLQD
+203 HIAKKHSASIDKLQD

-259 LNNFV
+259 INHFV
-264 KVAQKNLM
+264 KIAQKNLM
-272 LTIYADILITILS
+272 LTIYADILTTILS
-285 VVLFFLMVFIILS
+285 VALFFLMVFIILS
-298 KSIGVGTIAGYIQA
+298 KSIGVGAIAGYIQA

-363 ITFENISFSYP
+363 ITFENISFSYS

-455 INDNLF
+455 IDDNLF

-491 CNNTLFGAQY
+491 CNNTLFGVQY

-511 QRIATIRA
+511 QRIATMRA
-519 FLKQSNCIVLDEP
+519 FLKPSNCIVLDEP

-546 FIFKKSQSKIA
+546 FIFKKSQSKMA
-557 LIITHRMGSVKQ
+557 LIITHRMNSVKQ

-581 IEQGNFEALIK
+581 IEQGNFETLMK
-592 KQGLFYE
+592 KQGLFCE

>member
-1 MGHNKIYTKS
+1 
-11 YWMQTLRDTIK
+11 MQTPMDTIK

-36 PKCVVLASITV
+36 PKCVVLASVTV
-47 LLIGIIP
+47 LFIGIIP
-54 SLNILVMI
+54 SINILVMI
-62 RLIDIVVNL
+62 RLIDIVVDL

-84 PTLLLLGALLFLT
+84 PTLILWGALLFLT
-97 HVFLGILSSLQTIIA
+97 HVFSGISSSLQTIIA
-112 EHFSINIITQLAN
+112 EQFSINIITQLAN

-173 ISLFGILFSI
+173 VSLFGILFSI

-198 MFITN
+198 IFISN
-203 HIAKKHSTSIDKLQD
+203 HIAKKHSASIDKLQD
-218 QKESMQ
+218 KKESIQ
-224 NYLYSGLDIQKNKDN
+224 NYLYYYLYSGLDNQKNKDN
-239 LLFSFVF
+239 LLF
-246 NFYHKFIENKELY
+246 NFMLNFHHKFIENKELY

-264 KVAQKNLM
+264 KIAQKNLM
-272 LTIYADILITILS
+272 LTIYADILITTLS
-285 VVLFFLMVFIILS
+285 VALFFLMVFIILS
-298 KSIGVGTIAGYIQA
+298 KLIGVGAIAGYIQA
-312 FSYTEQQLQDL
+312 FSSTQQQLQDL

-328 WFFTINK
+328 WFFAINK
-335 YFENYFYILDYKT
+335 YFENYFCILDYKM
-348 PKLESQIRLEEKIHS
+348 PKPETQIKLEEKIHS

-374 NSKPIFENFNLSLS
+374 NSKLIFENFNLSLHS
-388 TNKIYALVG
+388 DKIYALVG
-397 RNASGKSTLINLLL
+397 KNASGKTTLIKLLL
-411 GFYTPNSGQIIINN
+411 GFYIPNSGQIIINN
-425 KYPLQD
+425 KYSLQD

-455 INDNLF
+455 IDDNLF
-461 MQNNITK
+461 MQNNPTR
-468 EQLKQKREIL
+468 EQLKQKREML

-491 CNNTLFGAQY
+491 YSNALFGTQY
-501 NGVDFSLGQK
+501 NGIDFSLGQK

-519 FLKQSNCIVLDEP
+519 FLKPNHCVVLDEP

-538 IMEKEFLD
+538 IIEKEFLD
-546 FIFKKSQSKIA
+546 FIFRKSQSKMA
-557 LIITHRMGSVKQ
+557 LIITHHMGSIKK
-569 ADEIIVLDQGKL
+569 ADEIIVLDKGKL
-581 IEQGNFEALIK
+581 MEQGNFETLIK
-592 KQGLFYE
+592 KQGLFSE
-599 LFLKQQ
+599 LYLKQQ

>member
-1 MGHNKIYTKS
+1 
-11 YWMQTLRDTIK
+11 MQTPMDTIK

-28 FILLYKSS
+28 FVLLYKSS
-36 PKCVVLASITV
+36 PKCVVLASAIV
-47 LLIGIIP
+47 LLIGILP
-54 SLNILVMI
+54 SINILVTI
-62 RLIDIVVNL
+62 RLIDVVANI
-71 LQNHTHFEYSLLL
+71 LQNHTHFEYRLLL
-84 PTLLLLGALLFLT
+84 STLLLWGALLFFA

-112 EHFSINIITQLAN
+112 EQFSTNIITRLAI

-203 HIAKKHSTSIDKLQD
+203 HIAKKHSASIDKLQD

-259 LNNFV
+259 INHFV
-264 KVAQKNLM
+264 KIAQKNLM
-272 LTIYADILITILS
+272 LTIYADILTTILS
-285 VVLFFLMVFIILS
+285 VALFFLMVFIILS
-298 KSIGVGTIAGYIQA
+298 KSIGVGAIAGYIQA

-363 ITFENISFSYP
+363 ITFENISFSYS

-519 FLKQSNCIVLDEP
+519 FLKPSNCIVLDEP

-546 FIFKKSQSKIA
+546 FIFKKSQSKMA
-557 LIITHRMGSVKQ
+557 LIITHRMNSVKQ

-581 IEQGNFEALIK
+581 IEQGNFETLMK